1 MTAMGPLAH
10 ADGRAGVRLCDK
22 PVPGVAGCID
32 DVVVG
37 FEDAVRE
44 PVGADVLPYLLA
56 GFSSGARDGRKISVM
71 FLGTL
76 RLPVVCQPARSRS
89 STAWLLLVTVR
100 DISSR

>member
-1 MTAMGPLAH
+1 MTVSGPLAH
-10 ADGRAGVRLCDK
+10 ADGGDRVRLCDE
-22 PVPGVAGCID
+22 PVPGVTGCID

-37 FEDAVRE
+37 VEDALE
-44 PVGADVLPYLLA
+44 SQLA
-56 GFSSGARDGRKISVM
+56 RMYCHICSTGFSSGARDGRKISVM

-89 STAWLLLVTVR
+89 STAWLLLATVR